1 MAYIPEEHKQY
12 PVLPYSRENGGEVF
26 QYYSWP
32 DHVLME
38 LIGDHLIPYGYKSYE
53 EYLGKID
60 DYLQQY
66 ADNQEVVS
74 ILKKWRENIIR
85 WNRKEEWSICKYLG
99 DDTSDI
105 SCNGL
110 HKGEYYYWPTTT
122 ENPKYGG
129 VVDSQEFT
137 AYLFPTDSDLWEI
150 IVDPTGMAQR
160 TIYGGEDGMTSDEY
174 SNIMKQLKNKKPE
187 DFTDVTTLGPV
198 PRLNE
203 CERRDV
209 RYLGNDYQNLI
220 PGKVYTATVL
230 EDGRL
235 LVGDETGSAKVLDGD
250 QFEIVLKDYE
260 KDTKVI
266 FSGYIEYDEQETL
279 ARVNTLEDEVPLN
292 ISLKDGSD
300 MDLMENES
308 CSVHLWTNDYAIDI
322 YSTEKEYDRQK
333 THMAPISMIPTGTF
347 PANPDEKDFKQ
358 NASILF
364 SGIVKEIER
373 NPDPREGAPIWRL
386 GIETYPFYFD
396 LFYYEDEPVVKG
408 NLVHGRAWLYGTLK
422 REG

>member
-26 QYYSWP
+26 QYHSWP
-32 DHVLME
+32 HQKLVE
-38 LIGDHLIPYGYKSYE
+38 LIGDHLMPYGYKSYE

-60 DYLQQY
+60 GYLRQY
-66 ADNQEVVS
+66 AENPEAVS
-74 ILKKWRENIIR
+74 ILEKCRKNIIK
-85 WNRKEEWSICKYLG
+85 WNRKEEWSICKYIG
-99 DDTSDI
+99 EDNDDI
-105 SCNGL
+105 PGLGL
-110 HKGEYYYWPTTT
+110 HTGGYYYWPCTAD
-122 ENPKYGG
+122 NPVHGG
-129 VVDSQEFT
+129 VIDDEEFT
-137 AYLFPTDSDLWEI
+137 AYVYPTDSDLWEI
-150 IVDPTGMAQR
+150 IVDPTGMAER
-160 TIYGGEDGMTSDEY
+160 TIYGGEDAMTGDEY
-174 SNIMKQLKNKKPE
+174 SNIMAQLRDKKPE
-187 DFTDVTTLGPV
+187 DLTDVTTLGPI

-209 RYLGNDYQNLI
+209 RYLGDKSQNLI
-220 PGKVYTATVL
+220 PGKVYAATVL

-235 LVGDETGSAKVLDGD
+235 LVGDETGEAKVFEAD

-266 FSGYIEYDEQETL
+266 FGSYIEYDEQETL

-300 MDLMENES
+300 MDLKENES

-322 YSTEKEYDRQK
+322 YSTEKEYNRQNI
-333 THMAPISMIPTGTF
+333 HMAPISMIPTGTF